1 MSKQLTNDNIIK
13 TIQEIDH
20 LICNSYENTMSNV
33 NKISIT
39 SGWIENKFS
48 IRNIHQSM
56 VIK

>member
-39 SGWIENKFS
+39 SG
-48 IRNIHQSM
+48 
-56 VIK
+56 

>member
-20 LICNSYENTMSNV
+20 LILNSYENTMSNV

-39 SGWIENKFS
+39 SG
-48 IRNIHQSM
+48 
-56 VIK
+56 